1 MRHAVSSGLIINNIK
16 KNNRIMKNIQLLLLA
31 IVNGFNGFCCIDAN
45 YIVVAVICFAAMLF
59 CIGAFFKLYYDN
71 K

>member
-1 MRHAVSSGLIINNIK
+1 
-16 KNNRIMKNIQLLLLA
+16 MKNIQLLLLA

-45 YIVVAVICFAAMLF
+45 YIVFAVICFAAMLF

>member
-1 MRHAVSSGLIINNIK
+1 
-16 KNNRIMKNIQLLLLA
+16 MKNIKLLLLA
-31 IVNGFNGFCCIDAN
+31 FVNGFNGFCCIDAN